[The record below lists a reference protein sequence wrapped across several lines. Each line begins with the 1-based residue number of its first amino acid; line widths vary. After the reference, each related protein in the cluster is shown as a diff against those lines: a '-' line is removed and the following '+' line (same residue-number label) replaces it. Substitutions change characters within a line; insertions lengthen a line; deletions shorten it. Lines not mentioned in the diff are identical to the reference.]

1 MHWVDILGF
10 LPTGACL
17 FWMVFYCLGASK
29 TSSFYVTVTLLFC
42 LGAYL
47 IAPKHVLA
55 LLTGPSLIPLM
66 MHYLDRIR
74 LDENPPFYKMLWV
87 VIPTVL
93 FTIGVIQIRLTP
105 PAELEAH
112 KTALRSVYHIVLM
125 VELALFIS
133 YLVFHMVRKKYWPW
147 TNLFGFL
154 FKHQSITLVELQYCI
169 LLLCTIFF
177 LFIALPALDPYEI
190 PIAPA
195 LFASCVFLFAYVA
208 LAGTRQRVTLK
219 ELGNLIRYNYS
230 KKNKGEIV
238 ESTIMS
244 LLPEADTLS
253 LIRIRDKIGDQLP
266 TGAKEAYEESLN
278 EQMVP
283 SVTDGWHNN
292 PLLESF
298 QKEVIK
304 KKMFLKPGLS
314 LQEVADVLGTNKTY
328 VSKLVNNAYS
338 MGFPELLNILRIDY
352 AEQYLQSHQ
361 DAKQTEM
368 AQACGFISASAF
380 NSIFKK
386 ITGQTPKLWIASRS
400 K

>member
-1 MHWVDILGF
+1 MHWLDILGF

-55 LLTGPSLIPLM
+55 LLSGPSLIPLM

-93 FTIGVIQIRLTP
+93 FTIGVIQIRFAP
-105 PAELEAH
+105 SAELEAH
-112 KTALRSVYHIVLM
+112 KAVLRSVYHIVLM

-133 YLVFHMVRKKYWPW
+133 YLVFHMVRKKYRPW
-147 TNLFGFL
+147 KNLFGFL

-169 LLLCTIFF
+169 LSLCTIFF

-195 LFASCVFLFAYVA
+195 LFATGVFIFAYVA
-208 LAGTRQRVTLK
+208 LMGTRQRVTLK
-219 ELGNLIRYNYS
+219 ELGSLIRYNYG
-230 KKNKGEIV
+230 KKNKAESV
-238 ESTIMS
+238 EATITN
-244 LLPEADTLS
+244 LLPEADALS
-253 LIRIRDKIGDQLP
+253 LIRIRDRIDDLLP
-266 TGAKEAYEESLN
+266 SGTKEEFETSQASPAL
-278 EQMVP
+278 P
-283 SVTDGWHNN
+283 SVQESWSKD

-298 QKEVIK
+298 QKEVINK
-304 KKMFLKPGLS
+304 KLFLKPSLS
-314 LQEVADVLGTNKTY
+314 LQDVADVLGSNKTY
-328 VSKLVNNAYS
+328 VSKLVNNAYNL
-338 MGFPELLNILRIDY
+338 GFPELLNILRIDY
-352 AEQYLQSHQ
+352 AEQYLLIHQ
-361 DAKQTEM
+361 NAKQTKIAE
-368 AQACGFISASAF
+368 ACGFVSASSF
-380 NSIFKK
+380 NSVFKK
-386 ITGQTPKLWIASRS
+386 ITGLTPKMWIASHR
-400 K
+400 

>member
-1 MHWVDILGF
+1 M
-10 LPTGACL
+10 
-17 FWMVFYCLGASK
+17 
-29 TSSFYVTVTLLFC
+29 
-42 LGAYL
+42 
-47 IAPKHVLA
+47 
-55 LLTGPSLIPLM
+55 
-66 MHYLDRIR
+66 
-74 LDENPPFYKMLWV
+74 
-87 VIPTVL
+87 
-93 FTIGVIQIRLTP
+93 
-105 PAELEAH
+105 
-112 KTALRSVYHIVLM
+112 
-125 VELALFIS
+125 
-133 YLVFHMVRKKYWPW
+133 
-147 TNLFGFL
+147 
-154 FKHQSITLVELQYCI
+154 
-169 LLLCTIFF
+169 
-177 LFIALPALDPYEI
+177 
-190 PIAPA
+190 
-195 LFASCVFLFAYVA
+195 A

-230 KKNKGEIV
+230 KKNKGEII

-253 LIRIRDKIGDQLP
+253 LIRIRDRIGDQLP
-266 TGAKEAYEESLN
+266 AGAKEAYEESLN

-368 AQACGFISASAF
+368 AQACGFISASSF
-380 NSIFKK
+380 NSVFKK

>member
-1 MHWVDILGF
+1 MHWLDILGF

-42 LGAYL
+42 LGTYL

-55 LLTGPSLIPLM
+55 LLSGPCLIPLM

-112 KTALRSVYHIVLM
+112 KAALRSVYHIVLM

-133 YLVFHMVRKKYWPW
+133 YLVFHMVRKKYRPW
-147 TNLFGFL
+147 KNLFGFL

-169 LLLCTIFF
+169 LSLCTIFF

-219 ELGNLIRYNYS
+219 ELGNLIRYNFS
-230 KKNKGEIV
+230 KKNKGEII

-253 LIRIRDKIGDQLP
+253 LIRIRDRIGDQLP
-266 TGAKEAYEESLN
+266 AGAKEAYEESLN
-278 EQMVP
+278 DQRVP
-283 SVTDGWHNN
+283 AVTDGWHNN

-368 AQACGFISASAF
+368 AQACGFLSASSF
-380 NSIFKK
+380 NSVFKK

>member
-1 MHWVDILGF
+1 MHWLDILGF

-17 FWMVFYCLGASK
+17 FWIVFYCLGASK

-112 KTALRSVYHIVLM
+112 KAALRSVYHIVLM

-133 YLVFHMVRKKYWPW
+133 YLVFHMVRKKYRPW
-147 TNLFGFL
+147 KNLFGFL

-219 ELGNLIRYNYS
+219 ELGNLIRYNFS
-230 KKNKGEIV
+230 KKNKGEII

-253 LIRIRDKIGDQLP
+253 LIRIRDRIGDQLP
-266 TGAKEAYEESLN
+266 TGAKEEYEENLN
-278 EQMVP
+278 DQRVP

-314 LQEVADVLGTNKTY
+314 LQDVADALGSNKTY
-328 VSKLVNNAYS
+328 VSKLVNNAYD

-368 AQACGFISASAF
+368 AQACGFVSASSF
-380 NSIFKK
+380 NSVFKK

>member
-1 MHWVDILGF
+1 MHWLDILGF

-17 FWMVFYCLGASK
+17 FWIVFYCLGASK

-74 LDENPPFYKMLWV
+74 LDENPPFYKMLWI

-93 FTIGVIQIRLTP
+93 FTIGVIQIRFAP
-105 PAELEAH
+105 PVELEAH
-112 KTALRSVYHIVLM
+112 KAVLRSVYHVVLM
-125 VELALFIS
+125 VELAIFVS
-133 YLVFHMVRKKYWPW
+133 YLIFNMVRKKYRPW
-147 TNLFGFL
+147 KNLFGFL

-169 LLLCTIFF
+169 LSLCTIFF

-208 LAGTRQRVTLK
+208 LAGTRQRITLK

-230 KKNKGEIV
+230 KKNKGEII

-253 LIRIRDKIGDQLP
+253 LIRIRDRIGDQLP

-278 EQMVP
+278 DQRVP

-292 PLLESF
+292 PLLDSF

-368 AQACGFISASAF
+368 AQACGFISASSF

>member
-1 MHWVDILGF
+1 MHGVEILGY
-10 LPTGACL
+10 LPAGACL
-17 FWMVFYCLGASK
+17 FWTVFYCLAASK
-29 TSSFYVTVTLLFC
+29 TSSFYVTVNLLIC

-47 IAPKHVLA
+47 LAPKHVLA
-55 LLTGPSLIPLM
+55 LLTGPCLIPLM

-74 LDENPPFYKMLWV
+74 LVENPPFYKLLWI

-93 FTIGVIQIRLTP
+93 FTIGVLQIRLTP
-105 PAELEAH
+105 PAELAEH
-112 KTALRSVYHIVLM
+112 KAALRSMYRIVLM
-125 VELALFIS
+125 VELGIFVA
-133 YLVFHMVRKKYWPW
+133 YLTIHGIRGKYRPWRK
-147 TNLFGFL
+147 LFGFL
-154 FKHQSITLVELQYCI
+154 FKHQSIPLIELQYCI
-169 LLLCTIFF
+169 LILCTLFF
-177 LFIALPALDPYEI
+177 LVIALPELDPYEI

-195 LFASCVFLFAYVA
+195 LFATCVFIFAYVA

-219 ELGNLIRYNYS
+219 ELGHLMRSNYN
-230 KKNKGEIV
+230 KNNKGEII

-244 LLPEADTLS
+244 LLPDADPLS
-253 LIRIRDKIGDQLP
+253 LIRIRDRIGDQLP
-266 TGAKEAYEESLN
+266 AGAQEAYEESQN
-278 EQMVP
+278 DQRIP

-352 AEQYLQSHQ
+352 AEQYLLSHQ

-368 AQACGFISASAF
+368 AEACGFISASSF
-380 NSIFKK
+380 NSVFKK
-386 ITGQTPKLWIASRS
+386 ITGETPKMWIVSHR
-400 K
+400 